1 MRRSSRARSGP
12 TTDWFPD
19 LDGWLRPFDP
29 RFEVGARF
37 RDTQRNARQYLAGLL
52 LPGSRKSM
60 DPIGNRIPEADGD
73 RLQNFLT
80 DSPWNAEEVQQ
91 QLAGQ
96 IAERFGVP
104 HAVLALDDTT
114 FPKQGSASVGVA
126 HQWCGA
132 LGKTA
137 NCQSGV
143 TLYYVLPFD
152 RESREMVGFTVGA
165 RLYLPKKWI
174 DDGPRR
180 TKARVP
186 PSVGY
191 EDKPQIGLELID
203 RARAAG
209 LPHRAVLADAEYGRS
224 GEFRRA
230 LRERGESYVVGIQPH
245 STVVARAG
253 EGPIRVDRLIPTVS
267 AAEWRS
273 VVWARGTKGPMTVEL
288 VRYPVTVWHEGKA
301 TEEEGILLLE
311 RRSNET
317 KAYLAWGTGALSLT
331 EMGRLMRSRWP
342 IELGYRQM
350 KQVLGLDHFEGRTW
364 TGWHHHMTMVAMAQ
378 AFLASR
384 KAERGGKGG
393 PPPSVEQVAEEIHA
407 RVVRQILRQA
417 EAATDP
423 KVREERM
430 NRLWALHDAPL
441 VIRGGRI
448 TIADWRSQRQ
458 ARPLRSERSDE
469 PPK

>member
-1 MRRSSRARSGP
+1 MRWTRSRPR
-12 TTDWFPD
+12 TDWFPG

-37 RDTQRNARQYLAGLL
+37 RDTQRNARHYLAGLL

-60 DPIGNRIPEADGD
+60 EPMGARIPEADGD

-91 QLAGQ
+91 QLAEQ
-96 IAERFGVP
+96 IAEQFGDP
-104 HAVLALDDTT
+104 QAVLALDDTT
-114 FPKQGSASVGVA
+114 FPKQGTASVGVA
-126 HQWCGA
+126 HQWCGV

-137 NCQSGV
+137 NCQAGV

-152 RESREMVGFTVGA
+152 RESREMTGFTVGA
-165 RLYLPKKWI
+165 RLFLPKKWI
-174 DDGPRR
+174 EDLPRR

-186 PSVGY
+186 PSVRY
-191 EDKPQIGLELID
+191 EDKPQIGLALID

-230 LRERGESYVVGIQPH
+230 LRERGEPYVVGIQPH

-253 EGPIRVDRLIPTVS
+253 ETPIRVDRLI
-267 AAEWRS
+267 AAVPEVEWRS
-273 VVWARGTKGPMTVEL
+273 VVWATGTKGPMTVTL
-288 VRYPVTVWHEGKA
+288 VRYPVRIWRDGAPTD
-301 TEEEGILLLE
+301 EEGTLVLE

-317 KAYLAWGTGALSLT
+317 KAYLAWGTGGLSLT
-331 EMGRLMRSRWP
+331 ELARLMRSRWP

-364 TGWHHHMTMVAMAQ
+364 TGWHHHLTMVAMAQ
-378 AFLASR
+378 AFLASL
-384 KAERGGKGG
+384 KSERGRTGG

-407 RVVRQILRQA
+407 RVVRRILQQA
-417 EAATDP
+417 ESATDP
-423 KVREERM
+423 RVREERM

-441 VIRGGRI
+441 KIHGGRI
-448 TIADWRSQRQ
+448 TIPEWRPRTG
-458 ARPLRSERSDE
+458 ATAHRGKKR
-469 PPK
+469 

>member
-19 LDGWLRPFDP
+19 LDGWFRPFDP

-104 HAVLALDDTT
+104 HAVLALYDTT

-317 KAYLAWGTGALSLT
+317 KASRVGDGSAVPDGDGAADALAVADRAGLSTDEAGARAGPLRGADLD
-331 EMGRLMRSRWP
+331 RLAPSHDDGCDGSGVPRLAQGRSR
-342 IELGYRQM
+342 G
-350 KQVLGLDHFEGRTW
+350 KGRPT
-364 TGWHHHMTMVAMAQ
+364 
-378 AFLASR
+378 
-384 KAERGGKGG
+384 AERGTGG
-393 PPPSVEQVAEEIHA
+393 RGDPRTGSP
-407 RVVRQILRQA
+407 
-417 EAATDP
+417 TDP
-423 KVREERM
+423 SAGRSGHGPKSPGRADESALGIARCAAGDTGRSNHHRRLAVPATGSAAPVRAKR
-430 NRLWALHDAPL
+430 
-441 VIRGGRI
+441 
-448 TIADWRSQRQ
+448 
-458 ARPLRSERSDE
+458 
-469 PPK
+469 